1 MKNKLR
7 SASSQI
13 KSPAGSSSGGD
24 DSRAVAALNKDK
36 DNATVSKWFN

>member
-1 MKNKLR
+1 MKLR
-7 SASSQI
+7 SSSAQI

-36 DNATVSKWFN
+36 DNPTVSKVI